1 MNKTIELPEHA
12 EKAHRVVVG
21 ISRNE
26 NKQRVVYVYWH
37 HSKLPGRT
45 DWVHNET
52 DGSPADW
59 THCEHCEGTGIY
71 EETSV
76 TDKQEER
83 TVRGLCYQCFGKGR
97 QSAAD
102 RKRNRKFHP
111 A

>member
-52 DGSPADW
+52 DGDIRWLAD
-59 THCEHCEGTGIY
+59 
-71 EETSV
+71 SV
-76 TDKQEER
+76 IDA
-83 TVRGLCYQCFGKGR
+83 LCFANPDMAIFG
-97 QSAAD
+97 SSSLD
-102 RKRNRKFHP
+102 FP
-111 A
+111 DDE